1 MAEQQRS
8 LEDDVVEDLNPVED
22 INRDRELNKKLS
34 SQNPD
39 RVEDYNRR
47 ADRRREEYS
56 RSNYDESQ
64 SDTGE

>member
-1 MAEQQRS
+1 MAEEKRT
-8 LEDDVVEDLNPVED
+8 VED
-22 INRDRELNKKLS
+22 ITEEEIRRDRRLNKELS

-56 RSNYDESQ
+56 RDNYDESQ

>member
-1 MAEQQRS
+1 MAEEERT
-8 LEDDVVEDLNPVED
+8 VED
-22 INRDRELNKKLS
+22 IAANDIKRDRRLNKELS

>member
-8 LEDDVVEDLNPVED
+8 VEDDVVEDV
-22 INRDRELNKKLS
+22 NRDRGLNKKLS

>member
-1 MAEQQRS
+1 MAEQKRR
-8 LEDDVVEDLNPVED
+8 VEDVAAED
-22 INRDRELNKKLS
+22 IERDRRLNKEQS

-47 ADRRREEYS
+47 ADRRREEYA
-56 RSNYDESQ
+56 RANYDESQ

>member
-1 MAEQQRS
+1 MAEEKRT
-8 LEDDVVEDLNPVED
+8 VED
-22 INRDRELNKKLS
+22 IAEEDIRRDRRLNKDLS

-56 RSNYDESQ
+56 RDNYDESQ

>member
-1 MAEQQRS
+1 MAE
-8 LEDDVVEDLNPVED
+8 EKPTTED
-22 INRDRELNKKLS
+22 IAAEDIRRSRRLNKEQS

-56 RSNYDESQ
+56 RANYDESQ

>member
-1 MAEQQRS
+1 MAEEKRT
-8 LEDDVVEDLNPVED
+8 VED
-22 INRDRELNKKLS
+22 IAAEDIRRDRRLNKDLS

-56 RSNYDESQ
+56 RDNYDESQ